1 MALEKAYT
9 LTEEAWEIVRRQIA
23 GGRFATEEDVIK
35 AGLQLLQEH
44 EQRREALRKALQA
57 GLDSGEARELD
68 FDELFEDG
76 EFDSVTGERLS
87 A

>member
-1 MALEKAYT
+1 MASEKAYT
-9 LTEEAWEIVRRQIA
+9 LTEEALEIVRGQIA
-23 GGRFATEEDVIK
+23 SGRFATEEDVVK
-35 AGLQLLQEH
+35 AGLQLLQERH
-44 EQRREALRKALQA
+44 QRREALRKALQA
-57 GLDSGEARELD
+57 GLDSGKARELD